1 MIRSRSGGGG
11 DKKASGRILEE
22 ELYSKR
28 DVLRDGKTGVMVMP
42 KWSGIKLVQTRLD
55 MRKTRSICFSSSGGE
70 DDMVD
75 SDVFSELRKST
86 EDFPRGQ

>member
-11 DKKASGRILEE
+11 GKKASGRILEE

-42 KWSGIKLVQTRLD
+42 KWSGKIGANSAGHAQDEIDLFFV
-55 MRKTRSICFSSSGGE
+55 
-70 DDMVD
+70 VWW
-75 SDVFSELRKST
+75 
-86 EDFPRGQ
+86 